1 MVSVHPSLLR
11 SCAWNPEITDCCN
24 AQVKVESCLY
34 IDRLS
39 YCFIWSNGRSNF
51 VTCTV
56 CVTTSADDILPR
68 YYLCRTL
75 LCSSDRDH
83 KTQRSAVTKARTD
96 DATVQ
101 HVVFYWRCFKK
112 KNTARKRR
120 CLSLLNASCLDSALH
135 TSHPSLFLSHLM
147 WEDETTRLDSCLL
160 CFPFYFATPR
170 IPDCS
175 DFLPWL
181 RNSSGVFDYPAGPFS
196 TYTPSCSLPLCQ
208 IVFIHMADF
217 FFLHPAFACQS
228 SASSAPLTDTPV
240 WTSSYQVNFGC
251 AVVDAVSDSCARV
264 HFWVLAITVE
274 SGHDGLRRQEMRWWK
289 EKRGCTNWEN
299 KKKGTL

>member
-56 CVTTSADDILPR
+56 CVTTSVDDILPR

-112 KNTARKRR
+112 KNTPRKRR

-181 RNSSGVFDYPAGPFS
+181 RNSSGVFDYPASPFS

-217 FFLHPAFACQS
+217 FFCIPPLPANHLPRLHRWQTLLSELRATKLTLAVQS
-228 SASSAPLTDTPV
+228 WMRSAI
-240 WTSSYQVNFGC
+240 
-251 AVVDAVSDSCARV
+251 
-264 HFWVLAITVE
+264 LALE
-274 SGHDGLRRQEMRWWK
+274 SVFESWPSLLNLATMD
-289 EKRGCTNWEN
+289 
-299 KKKGTL
+299 

>member
-1 MVSVHPSLLR
+1 MVSVHPSFLR

-56 CVTTSADDILPR
+56 CVTTSVDDILPR

-135 TSHPSLFLSHLM
+135 TSHPSLFLWHLM

-181 RNSSGVFDYPAGPFS
+181 RNSSGVFDKPAGPFS

-217 FFLHPAFACQS
+217 FFCIPPLPANHLPRLHRWQTLLSELRATKLTLAVQS
-228 SASSAPLTDTPV
+228 WMRSAI
-240 WTSSYQVNFGC
+240 
-251 AVVDAVSDSCARV
+251 
-264 HFWVLAITVE
+264 LALE
-274 SGHDGLRRQEMRWWK
+274 SIFESWPSLLNLATMD
-289 EKRGCTNWEN
+289 
-299 KKKGTL
+299 

>member
-68 YYLCRTL
+68 HYLCRTL

-101 HVVFYWRCFKK
+101 HVVFYWRFFKK

-120 CLSLLNASCLDSALH
+120 CLSLVKCQL
-135 TSHPSLFLSHLM
+135 P
-147 WEDETTRLDSCLL
+147 RLGS
-160 CFPFYFATPR
+160 PHV
-170 IPDCS
+170 S
-175 DFLPWL
+175 
-181 RNSSGVFDYPAGPFS
+181 
-196 TYTPSCSLPLCQ
+196 SLPLP
-208 IVFIHMADF
+208 
-217 FFLHPAFACQS
+217 L
-228 SASSAPLTDTPV
+228 APHVGRWDNSPGLLFTLLPLL
-240 WTSSYQVNFGC
+240 FC
-251 AVVDAVSDSCARV
+251 DSTHSR
-264 HFWVLAITVE
+264 L
-274 SGHDGLRRQEMRWWK
+274 
-289 EKRGCTNWEN
+289 
-299 KKKGTL
+299 